1 MVSSALESNASSM
14 LNPERQLPDS
24 EDSRRVV
31 IIVVAIVAAV
41 AIAALF
47 YVLMRSSW
55 GNPPQPT
62 LEGAFRA
69 GSPEFAQY
77 QPRIVLDPTPPEA
90 YESKQALGGIVMTL
104 QTVARNFTG
113 KTLTGLEIT
122 GYVVDHQGQP
132 IRERSVIVVPV
143 KQPEL
148 ENNRGVAVL
157 VMLDGMTDKDD
168 RANVKMVVTG
178 FKFQ

>member
-1 MVSSALESNASSM
+1 M
-14 LNPERQLPDS
+14 LNPERQVPDS
-24 EDSRRVV
+24 DDSRRVV

-47 YVLMRSSW
+47 YFLMRSSW
-55 GNPPQPT
+55 GNPSQPT

-69 GSPEFAQY
+69 GSPEFTQF
-77 QPRIVLDPTPPEA
+77 QPRIVLDPNPPEA

-113 KTLTGLEIT
+113 KTLAGLEVT
-122 GYVVDHQGQP
+122 GYVVDHQGQA
-132 IRERSVIVVPV
+132 IRQRAVIVIPG
-143 KQPEL
+143 KQSEL
-148 ENNRGVAVL
+148 ENNRGIPVF
-157 VMLDGMTDKDD
+157 VMLEGMTDKDD
-168 RANVKMVVTG
+168 RANIKMEVTA

>member
-14 LNPERQLPDS
+14 FTPERQLTES

-47 YVLMRSSW
+47 YFLMRSSW
-55 GNPPQPT
+55 GNPSQPT

-69 GSPEFAQY
+69 GSPEFAQF
-77 QPRIVLDPTPPEA
+77 QPRIVLDPPEA
-90 YESKQALGGIVMTL
+90 YESKQALGGIVMRL
-104 QTVARNFTG
+104 ETVAHNFSG
-113 KTLTGLEIT
+113 KTLTGLEVT

-132 IRERSVIVVPV
+132 IRQRPVIVIPA

-148 ENNRGVAVL
+148 ENNRGVAVV
-157 VMLDGMTDKDD
+157 VMLEGMTDKDD
-168 RANVKMVVTG
+168 RANIKMEVTG